1 MPNKSLYPLA
11 GEIFKEYKNRIY
23 WLIFKV
29 LRNEADAKDAFQN
42 TFIKILENL
51 DNFKGK
57 SKLSTWVYKI
67 AYNEALMSLR
77 RKYRQQHLASN
88 FSAKKELLSLVNF
101 PKPPDEE
108 LLEGELK
115 ERIDYAVKSLPLKY
129 RMPVS
134 LHTFLELPVN
144 DAASILNL
152 NLNSFKTRLHR
163 AYLMLADEVNN
174 YFKDKAQTPV
184 PRKSC
189 RPELSFIY
197 NYSAGS
203 LNSKEQ
209 KVFKAHIADCKTCRL
224 FLNTYKK
231 AINMTKNLQCPDIPP
246 ELEERVKSFLK
257 KYNETSFVCKH
268 PN

>member
-1 MPNKSLYPLA
+1 MSKRSSYQIA

-51 DNFKGK
+51 ENFKGK

-77 RKYRQQHLASN
+77 QKYRQQHLASN

-108 LLEGELK
+108 LLKGELK

-134 LHTFLELPVN
+134 LHTFLELAVN

-163 AYLMLADEVNN
+163 AYLMIADEVNN
-174 YFKDKAQTPV
+174 YLKDKEQAV
-184 PRKSC
+184 MPRKSC
-189 RPELSFIY
+189 RLELSFIY

-203 LNSKEQ
+203 LGNKEQ
-209 KVFKAHIADCKTCRL
+209 KAFKAHIADCKDCRL

-231 AINMTKNLQCPDIPP
+231 AINMTRSLQCPDIPP
-246 ELEERVKSFLK
+246 QLEKKVKSFLK
-257 KYNETSFVCKH
+257 KYNETSFVYKH
-268 PN
+268 QN